1 MRNTLRLTV
10 LALAIL
16 MSASGRMTAQQAGI
30 PAPEQYF
37 GFKIGADGELAR
49 YPKILEY
56 FQLLAKQTD
65 RIAYEELG
73 KTTMGNS
80 YPLLRISSAA
90 NLKNFDRLV
99 EINRRL
105 ADPRG
110 LSEAEAEKLAAEG
123 KPFYFLYA
131 TIHST
136 EVSNGQAIINIVHRL
151 ATSNDAQVKEILDN
165 SVVLMV
171 PSQNPDGQVLV
182 IDHWYKTK
190 GTPFQR
196 VYPDLY
202 HKYVGHDDNRDWFM
216 FTQKETRMNIE
227 YVQNKYKPIITHD
240 MHQQGSNGARIFVP
254 PFTEPFDVNMH
265 PLLRQGQSTVG
276 AAMASALLSE
286 GKEGVAWEDA
296 YDMWSPARQYM
307 VYHGQPRILT
317 EIANSNLADPIKSA
331 NGQPLGWR
339 DSRAHFPVP
348 YSKNT
353 WTLQQQVDYGVT
365 AAFAGM
371 TEVAKYGKPWL
382 MNFYRVGRDFS
393 NGVIANSGIGPYAY
407 VVPAEQRDNYG
418 TYELLDILQFGA
430 VEIHRA
436 TAPFTANG
444 KSYAAGSFV
453 IKTAQPYGPFAN
465 TMLAR
470 QDYPDLRIFPGGPP
484 EPPYD
489 VTGQTLWMLTGVQ
502 VDSVAKPFEASLEL
516 VKKVT
521 PMTAPVAAAPKAAYV
536 IGPESYGTFKLISQL
551 QKANVPVFRASKS
564 FSASAGSAQVSYA
577 PGAWVIP
584 STAASQ
590 PIVEKVSKELGI
602 PVAGVD
608 TMPSVDGERLKPN
621 TKVGLYKAAG
631 NMPAGWQMWMLEQ
644 YGINH
649 EVMKAQDF
657 AGDLNAKYDVIILPS
672 GTTKP
677 RMVNGLNAKTND
689 PAEWSWAFGI
699 GDAGWANLKKFVENG
714 GTLLAVGTA
723 VETARDLLDLPIEK
737 ALPAAAPRFGGQQG
751 QAVAR
756 AAGNAQDELKDAF
769 TSPAKLMQTLRDKV
783 ADPES
788 LFYCPGSLLNNE
800 FDPNN
805 PIAWGMPASWPVFF
819 EDDQAYRLRP
829 GFGIETKVVSR
840 YPREKVLASGWLLGE
855 EYVKDQANIISF
867 KVGKG
872 NVVTYG
878 SQIDFRA
885 QPRATWKLIF
895 NGIFHGPA
903 TPVTSAQMGR
913 APAAPAATARR

>member
-1 MRNTLRLTV
+1 MRNALRLSV
-10 LALAIL
+10 IAIALFTL
-16 MSASGRMTAQQAGI
+16 SSGRMTAQPFDSAQGGQAV
-30 PAPEQYF
+30 PNPDTYF

-65 RIAYEELG
+65 RVKYEELG

-80 YPLLRISSAA
+80 YPLLRISSPE
-90 NLKNFDRLV
+90 NLKKFDRLV

-105 ADPRG
+105 YDSRG
-110 LSEAEAEKLAAEG
+110 LSEAEAQKLAMEG
-123 KPFYFLYA
+123 KPFYFIYA

-151 ATSNDAQVKEILDN
+151 ATSNSPQIKEILDN

-171 PSQNPDGQVLV
+171 PSQNPDGQHLV

-190 GTPFQR
+190 GTPFNR
-196 VYPDLY
+196 VFPDLY

-227 YVQNKYKPIITHD
+227 AVQNKYKPIITHD
-240 MHQQGSNGARIFVP
+240 MHQQGGNGARIFVP
-254 PFTEPFDVNMH
+254 PFTEPFDPNMH
-265 PLLRQGQSTVG
+265 PLLRMQQGTVG
-276 AAMASALLSE
+276 QAMAHALLSE

-317 EIANSNLADPIKSA
+317 EIANSNLADPVKSP
-331 NGQPLGWR
+331 NGKPLGWQ

-348 YSKNT
+348 YTKDT
-353 WTLQQQVDYGVT
+353 WTLGQQVDYGVT
-365 AAFAGM
+365 VAIAGM
-371 TEVAKYGKPWL
+371 TEVAKYGRNWL
-382 MNFYRVGRDFS
+382 MNFYRVNRDMA
-393 NGVIANSGIGPYAY
+393 NGMVGPYAY
-407 VVPAEQRDNYG
+407 VVSADQRDNFG
-418 TYELLDILQFGA
+418 LYEMLDILQFGA

-436 TAPFTANG
+436 TAAFNANG
-444 KSYAAGSFV
+444 KQYPAGSFV
-453 IKTAQPYGPFAN
+453 IKTAQPHRGFAN
-465 TMLAR
+465 TLLPR
-470 QDYPDLRIFPGGPP
+470 QHYPDLRLFPGGPP

-489 VTGQTLWMLTGVQ
+489 VTGHTLWMLTGVA
-502 VDSVAKPFEASLEL
+502 VDAVAKPFDAPLEL
-516 VKKVT
+516 VKKVA
-521 PMTAPVAAAPKAAYV
+521 PMTATVAAKPKGAYL
-536 IGPESYGTFKLISQL
+536 IGPESYGTFKMIAQL
-551 QKANVPVFRASKS
+551 QKANVPVYRASKA
-564 FSASAGSAQVSYA
+564 FDKYA
-577 PGAWVIP
+577 PGTWVIP

-590 PIVEKVSKELGI
+590 PIVEKYGKELGI
-602 PVAGVD
+602 AVSGVD
-608 TMPSVDGERLKPN
+608 APPAVEGERLKPN

-644 YGINH
+644 WGINH

-657 AGDLNAKYDVIILPS
+657 SGDLNAKYDVIILPS
-672 GTTKP
+672 GSTKA
-677 RMVNGLNAKTND
+677 RLLNGLNAKTND
-689 PAEWSWAFGI
+689 PVEWSWAFGI

-714 GTLLAVGTA
+714 GTLLAIGNA
-723 VETARDLLDLPIEK
+723 VETARDLLDLPIER
-737 ALPAAAPRFGGQQG
+737 ALPQAAPRFGGQG
-751 QAVAR
+751 GGATPANNAN
-756 AAGNAQDELKDAF
+756 AATELRDAF

-800 FDPNN
+800 FDPAN

-819 EDDQAYRLRP
+819 DDDQAYRLRP
-829 GFGIETKVVSR
+829 GFGIDTKVVSR

-855 EYVKDQANIISF
+855 EYLKDQANILSF

-903 TPVTSAQMGR
+903 TPVAAAQMGR
-913 APAAPAATARR
+913 PTNTTTNNDQR

>member
-1 MRNTLRLTV
+1 MRNTFRLSLIA
-10 LALAIL
+10 LALLAL
-16 MSASGRMTAQQAGI
+16 SAGRMTAQQSI

-56 FQLLAKQTD
+56 FQLLARQTN
-65 RIAYEELG
+65 RIKYEELG

-80 YPLLRISSAA
+80 YPLLRISSPE
-90 NLKNFDRLV
+90 NLAKFDRLV

-110 LSEAEAEKLAAEG
+110 LSEGEAEKLAAEG
-123 KPFYFLYA
+123 KPFYFIYA

-151 ATSNDAQVKEILDN
+151 ATSNDAQVREILDN

-190 GTPFQR
+190 GTPYGR
-196 VYPDLY
+196 TYPDLY

-227 YVQNKYKPIITHD
+227 FVQNRYKPIITHD
-240 MHQQGSNGARIFVP
+240 MHQQGGNGARIFVP
-254 PFTEPFDVNMH
+254 PFTEPFDPNMH
-265 PLLRQGQSTVG
+265 PLLRMQQGTVG
-276 AAMASALLSE
+276 QAMAHALMSE
-286 GKEGVAWEDA
+286 GKKGVAWEDA
-296 YDMWSPARQYM
+296 YDMWTPARQYM

-317 EIANSNLADPIKSA
+317 EIANSNLADPVKSQ
-331 NGQPLGWR
+331 NGRPLGWQ
-339 DSRAHFPVP
+339 DPTAHFPVP
-348 YSKNT
+348 YDKDT
-353 WTLQQQVDYGVT
+353 WTLGQQVDYGVT
-365 AAFAGM
+365 VAFAGM
-371 TEVAKYGKPWL
+371 TEVAKYGRNWL
-382 MNFYRVGRDFS
+382 MNFYRVGRDMS
-393 NGVIANSGIGPYAY
+393 TGMGAPYAY
-407 VVPAEQRDNYG
+407 IVSADQRDNFG
-418 TYELLDILQFGA
+418 TKEMLDILEFGA

-436 TAPFTANG
+436 TAAFNANG
-444 KSYAAGSFV
+444 KQYPAGSFV
-453 IKTAQPYGPFAN
+453 IKTAQPYGGFAN
-465 TMLAR
+465 TMLSI
-470 QDYPDLRIFPGGPP
+470 QNYPDLRIFPGGPP

-489 VTGQTLWMLTGVQ
+489 VTGHTLWMLTGVN
-502 VDSVAKPFEASLEL
+502 VDPIAKPFDAPLEL
-516 VKKVT
+516 VKQIA
-521 PMTAPVAAAPKAAYV
+521 PMTASVAAKPKSAYL
-536 IGPESYGTFKLISQL
+536 IGPESYGTFKMVAQL
-551 QKANVPVFRASKS
+551 QKANVPVYRASKA
-564 FSASAGSAQVSYA
+564 FDASTGSAQGKYA
-577 PGAWVIP
+577 PGTWVIP

-590 PIVEKVSKELGI
+590 PIVEKWGKELGV

-608 TMPSVDGERLKPN
+608 ALPAVEGERLKPN
-621 TKVGLYKAAG
+621 TRVGLYKAAG

-644 YGINH
+644 WGINH
-649 EVMKAQDF
+649 EVMKALDF

-672 GTTKP
+672 GSSKQ
-677 RMVNGLNAKTND
+677 RLMNGLNAKTND
-689 PAEWSWAFGI
+689 PAEWAWAFGI
-699 GDAGWANLKKFVENG
+699 GDTGWANLKKFVENG
-714 GTLLAVGTA
+714 GTLLAIGSA
-723 VETARDLLDLPIEK
+723 VETARDLLDLPIES
-737 ALPAAAPRFGGQQG
+737 ALPRRGAVPTPAPGDALR
-751 QAVAR
+751 
-756 AAGNAQDELKDAF
+756 DAF
-769 TSPAKLMQTLRDKV
+769 TSPARLMQALRDRV
-783 ADPES
+783 ADPQS

-805 PIAWGMPASWPVFF
+805 PIAWGMPSAWPVFF
-819 EDDQAYRLRP
+819 DDDQAYRIRP

-855 EYVKDQANIISF
+855 EYLKDQANILSF

-895 NGIFHGPA
+895 NGIFHGPS
-903 TPVTSAQMGR
+903 TPVTAAQMGR
-913 APAAPAATARR
+913 PGSTATNNEVRQ

>member
-1 MRNTLRLTV
+1 MRNTLRLFV
-10 LALAIL
+10 IGLALLIP
-16 MSASGRMTAQQAGI
+16 SSGRMTAQSSSAI
-30 PAPEQYF
+30 PNPDTYF

-65 RIAYEELG
+65 RIKYEELG

-80 YPLLRISSAA
+80 YPLLRISSPA

-110 LSEAEAEKLAAEG
+110 LSEADAEKLATEG
-123 KPFYFLYA
+123 KPFYFIYA

-151 ATSNDAQVKEILDN
+151 ATDNSPQVKEILDN

-190 GTPFQR
+190 GTPFNR

-240 MHQQGSNGARIFVP
+240 MHQQGGAGARIFVP
-254 PFTEPFDVNMH
+254 PFTEPFDPNMH
-265 PLLRQGQSTVG
+265 PLLRMQQGTVG
-276 AAMASALLSE
+276 QAMAHALMSE
-286 GKEGVAWEDA
+286 GKKGVAWEDQ

-317 EIANSNLADPIKSA
+317 EIANSNLADPVKST
-331 NGQPLGWR
+331 NGRPLGWQ
-339 DSRAHFPVP
+339 DSTAHFPVP
-348 YSKNT
+348 YDKDT
-353 WTLQQQVDYGVT
+353 WTLGQQVDYGVT

-371 TEVAKYGKPWL
+371 TEVAKYGHNWL
-382 MNFYRVGRDFS
+382 MNFYRVGRDMS
-393 NGVIANSGIGPYAY
+393 TGMGAPYAY
-407 VVPAEQRDNYG
+407 VVSADQRDNFG
-418 TYELLDILQFGA
+418 TLEMLDILQFGA
-430 VEIHRA
+430 VEIHKA
-436 TAPFTANG
+436 TAAFSANG
-444 KSYAAGSFV
+444 KQYPAGSFV
-453 IKTAQPYGPFAN
+453 IKTEQPYGGFAN
-465 TMLAR
+465 TMLSV
-470 QDYPDLRIFPGGPP
+470 QNYPDLRLFPGGPP

-489 VTGQTLWMLTGVQ
+489 VTGHTLWMLTGVS
-502 VDSVAKPFEASLEL
+502 VDSIAKPFDVPLEL
-516 VKKVT
+516 VKKVA
-521 PMTAPVAAAPKAAYV
+521 PMTAALAAKPKGAYV
-536 IGPESYGTFKLISQL
+536 IGPESYGTFKMVTQL
-551 QKANVPVFRASKS
+551 QKANVPIYRASKA
-564 FSASAGSAQVSYA
+564 FDKYA
-577 PGAWVIP
+577 PGTWVIP

-590 PIVEKVSKELGI
+590 PIVEKYGKELGI

-608 TMPSVDGERLKPN
+608 TPPAVDGERLKPN
-621 TKVGLYKAAG
+621 TKVGLYKSAG

-644 YGINH
+644 WGVNH

-657 AGDLNAKYDVIILPS
+657 SGDLNAKYDVIILPS
-672 GTTKP
+672 GSTKA
-677 RMVNGLNAKTND
+677 RLMNGLNAKTND
-689 PAEWSWAFGI
+689 PAEWAWAFGI

-714 GTLLAVGTA
+714 GTLLAIGSA
-723 VETARDLLDLPIEK
+723 VETARDLLDLPIER
-737 ALPAAAPRFGGQQG
+737 ALPQGAPRFGGQG
-751 QAVAR
+751 GGTAAAG
-756 AAGNAQDELKDAF
+756 AAGNPDAVLRDAF
-769 TSPAKLMQTLRDKV
+769 SSPARLMQTLRDRV
-783 ADPES
+783 ADPQS

-805 PIAWGMPASWPVFF
+805 PIAWGMPATWPVFF
-819 EDDQAYRLRP
+819 DDDQAYRLRP
-829 GFGIETKVVSR
+829 GFGVDAKVVSR

-855 EYVKDQANIISF
+855 EYLKDQANILSF
-867 KVGKG
+867 KIGKG

-895 NGIFHGPA
+895 NGIFHGPS
-903 TPVTSAQMGR
+903 TPVPAAQMGR
-913 APAAPAATARR
+913 ATTAATNNEQR

>member
-1 MRNTLRLTV
+1 V
-10 LALAIL
+10 LALAL
-16 MSASGRMTAQQAGI
+16 LTLSSGRTTAQQAV
-30 PAPEQYF
+30 PHPDQYF

-56 FQLLAKQTD
+56 FQLLAKQTN
-65 RIAYEELG
+65 RVKYEELG

-80 YPLLRISSAA
+80 YPLLRISSPD
-90 NLKNFDRLV
+90 NLAKFDRLV

-123 KPFYFLYA
+123 KPFYFIYA

-151 ATSNDAQVKEILDN
+151 ATDNGAQTKEILDN

-216 FTQKETRMNIE
+216 FTQKETRLNIE
-227 YVQNKYKPIITHD
+227 AVQNKYKPIITHD
-240 MHQQGSNGARIFVP
+240 MHQQGGNGARIFVP
-254 PFTEPFDVNMH
+254 PFTEPFDPNMH
-265 PLLRQGQSTVG
+265 PLLRMQQNTVG
-276 AAMASALLSE
+276 QAMAHALLSE
-286 GKEGVAWEDA
+286 GKTGVSWEDN

-317 EIANSNLADPIKSA
+317 EIANSALADPVKSP
-331 NGQPLGWR
+331 NGRPLGPQE
-339 DSRAHFPVP
+339 SRAHFPVP
-348 YSKNT
+348 YTKDT
-353 WTLQQQVDYGVT
+353 WTLGQQVDYGVT
-365 AAFAGM
+365 VAIAGM
-371 TEVAKYGKPWL
+371 TEVAKYGRSWL
-382 MNFYRVGRDFS
+382 MNFYRVNRDMA
-393 NGVIANSGIGPYAY
+393 NGLTGPFAY
-407 VVPAEQRDNYG
+407 VVSADQRDAFG
-418 TYELLDILQFGA
+418 TYEMLDILQFGA

-436 TAPFTANG
+436 TAAFTAG
-444 KSYAAGSFV
+444 DKQYPAGSFV
-453 IKTAQPYGPFAN
+453 IKTAQPYGGFAN
-465 TMLAR
+465 TMLSR
-470 QDYPDLRIFPGGPP
+470 QVYPDLRLFPGGPP

-489 VTGQTLWMLTGVQ
+489 VTGHTLWMLTGVN
-502 VDSVAKPFEASLEL
+502 VDPVAKPFEAPLEL
-516 VKKVT
+516 VKKVA
-521 PMTAPVAAAPKAAYV
+521 PMNATVAAKPKGAYLV
-536 IGPESYGTFKLISQL
+536 GPESYGTFKMIAQL
-551 QKANVPVFRASKS
+551 QKANVPVYRAARS
-564 FSASAGSAQVSYA
+564 FEAATGGTQGKFA
-577 PGAWVIP
+577 PGTWVIP

-590 PIVEKVSKELGI
+590 PIVEKYGKELGI
-602 PVAGVD
+602 AVAGVD
-608 TMPSVDGERLKPN
+608 TPPAVEGERLKPN

-644 YGINH
+644 WGINH
-649 EVMKAQDF
+649 EVMKVQDF
-657 AGDLNAKYDVIILPS
+657 GGDLNAKYDVIILPS
-672 GTTKP
+672 GTTKT
-677 RMVNGLNAKTND
+677 RILSGLNAKTND

-699 GDAGWANLKKFVENG
+699 GEGGWANLKKFVENG
-714 GTLLAVGTA
+714 GTLLAIGSA
-723 VETARDLLDLPIEK
+723 VETARDLLDLPIER
-737 ALPAAAPRFGGQQG
+737 ALPQGAPRFGQG
-751 QAVAR
+751 GGPAPAAA
-756 AAGNAQDELKDAF
+756 AAGSADAALRDAF
-769 TSPAKLMQTLRDKV
+769 SSPARLMQTLRDQV
-783 ADPES
+783 TDPQS

-800 FDPNN
+800 FDPSN

-819 EDDQAYRLRP
+819 DDDQAYRIRP

-855 EYVKDQANIISF
+855 EYLKDQANILSF

-872 NVVTYG
+872 TVVTYG

-885 QPRATWKLIF
+885 QPRATWKMIF

-903 TPVTSAQMGR
+903 TPVVASQMGR
-913 APAAPAATARR
+913 PSNTATNNDQR